1 MNMNSRRYEITDA
14 EWEQI
19 DMLIPRKQ
27 PGTRGRPAKDPR
39 TMLNGMLWILRSGAS
54 WRDLPERYG
63 PWQTVYKRFNQ
74 WSKDGVFV
82 RIFHVLRHDPD
93 MQDISIDSTSI
104 KAHKASAGAK
114 KEK

>member
-82 RIFHVLRHDPD
+82 RIFHALRHDPD